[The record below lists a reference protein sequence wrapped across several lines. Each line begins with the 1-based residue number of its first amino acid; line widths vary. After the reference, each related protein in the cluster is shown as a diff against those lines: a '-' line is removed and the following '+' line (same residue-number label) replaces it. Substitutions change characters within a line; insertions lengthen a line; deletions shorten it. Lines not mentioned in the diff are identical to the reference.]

1 MNLAIVDEDL
11 TLIKYCIFDCVEMI
25 VMNFFWQVM
34 IKDVVR
40 KVFTNILIP
49 TQDLRQGNGHDC
61 IFRMK

>member
-1 MNLAIVDEDL
+1 
-11 TLIKYCIFDCVEMI
+11 
-25 VMNFFWQVM
+25 MNFFWQVM

-49 TQDLRQGNGHDC
+49 TQDLMQGNEHDC

>member
-1 MNLAIVDEDL
+1 
-11 TLIKYCIFDCVEMI
+11 
-25 VMNFFWQVM
+25 MNFFWQVM

-49 TQDLRQGNGHDC
+49 IQDLRQENGHDC

>member
-11 TLIKYCIFDCVEMI
+11 TLIKECIFDCVGMI

-49 TQDLRQGNGHDC
+49 TQDLR
-61 IFRMK
+61 